1 MKLYTTILLLFVS
14 FNLFTQKTGEIR
26 GFVSNKTTEEKLT
39 GANLRIL
46 NTKLGTS
53 TNSKGY
59 FEIKNVPVG
68 NHTIQVSFLGYK
80 TQFKKIKISA
90 NTTQFV
96 EFTLKEKEESLKEII
111 ITAKS
116 EARKIREE
124 AMPVSVISMQQIQG
138 IASNVKDVLS
148 KTVGVTIRS
157 SGGVGSASRI
167 SLRGLEGKRIGFFI
181 DEIPMNDYSDF
192 VDVNDVPV
200 EMIDRIEIY
209 KGIVPAKF
217 GGSAMGGAVNIVI
230 KPYPPK
236 YIDVNYTIG
245 SFNTHK
251 ASLVLKMNPE
261 DRKYEFGVGG
271 VYTYSDNN
279 YDMQSPF
286 DDDLIIKRD
295 HDQFKK
301 KIIAAS
307 FKTRNWWFDKIEFEP
322 IFIETYKQIQ
332 GIEYNIQHAHSK
344 SKAYVLV
351 NNHIEKENFLL
362 EGLDFHFNL
371 AYGFTEF
378 GFIDTAKFRTNW
390 DGTHYSPVSQLGG
403 EIGRWASN
411 SENPKH
417 HLVNKL
423 NLNYL
428 IDKQHAINL
437 NSVLNFAS
445 SNPKDPI
452 KDKVV
457 GYKTNYKSNMKSW
470 VLGVNYDFTS
480 KNDKFLNS
488 FTTKYYFYGMKTK
501 IAKFSASEIENV
513 DMKKSDF
520 GISNALRYRFTSN
533 FLGKLSLA
541 YDVRLPAE
549 NELLGDGYTIA
560 PSGNLI
566 PERNTSF
573 NFGVL
578 YDLTGKHSSN
588 LQIEL
593 NSYHMYLKN
602 MIRYTGGYLQSQY
615 QNFGEM
621 NTIGT
626 EIDIKADL
634 TNWLYGYANVTYQ
647 DLRDVR
653 QYEANSSN
661 PNPTKGS
668 RMPNIPYFM
677 ANAGL
682 EFHKQNLFG
691 GKKQNT
697 RVYIDGSFI
706 DEYLYDFEQS
716 IYQERRIPRT
726 LYFNTGFEQS
736 FKNRKYSIMLRI
748 NNLTNTR
755 MVSEFNRPLPGINF
769 LLRLRYLLK

>member
-1 MKLYTTILLLFVS
+1 MRKLYKVVFLF
-14 FNLFTQKTGEIR
+14 FITYNITAQKTGGIR
-26 GFVSNKTTEEKLT
+26 GFVSDKAGKKLT
-39 GANLRIL
+39 EANLRIL
-46 NTKLGTS
+46 NTTLGTS
-53 TNSKGY
+53 TNSKGF
-59 FEIKNVPVG
+59 FEIKNIPVG
-68 NHTIQVSFLGYK
+68 NHTIKVSFLGYK
-80 TQFKKIKISA
+80 TAYKKIKIST
-90 NTTQFV
+90 NTTQFIK
-96 EFTLKEKEESLKEII
+96 FNLKEKKESLEEII
-111 ITAKS
+111 VTAKS

-124 AMPVSVISMQQIQG
+124 AMPVSVISMKQLQG
-138 IASNVKDVLS
+138 IVSDVKDVLT

-157 SGGVGSASRI
+157 TGGVGSASRI

-181 DEIPMNDYSDF
+181 DGTPMNNYSDF

-236 YIDVNYTIG
+236 YIDANYTIG

-261 DRKYEFGVGG
+261 DRKYEFGAGG
-271 VYTYSDNN
+271 FYTHSDNS
-279 YDMQSPF
+279 YEMQSPF
-286 DDDLIIKRD
+286 DDNQTIKRD

-301 KIIAAS
+301 KVIAGS
-307 FKTRNWWFDKIEFEP
+307 FKTNSWWFDKIEIEP
-322 IFIETYKQIQ
+322 IFIYTYKQIQ
-332 GIEYNIQHAHSK
+332 GIEHNIQHAHSK
-344 SKAYVLV
+344 SKAYALV
-351 NNHIEKENFLL
+351 NNIEKENFLL
-362 EGLDFHFNL
+362 EGLDLHFNL
-371 AYGFTEF
+371 VYGFTEF
-378 GFIDTAKFRTNW
+378 DFIDTAKFRTNW
-390 DGTHYSPVSQLGG
+390 DGTRYEPVSELGG
-403 EIGRWASN
+403 EIGMWASN
-411 SENPKH
+411 SKKPKDNFI
-417 HLVNKL
+417 NKV

-428 IDKQHAINL
+428 IDKQNSVNL
-437 NSVLNFAS
+437 NSVLNLAS
-445 SNPKDPI
+445 ANPKDPI

-470 VLGVNYDFTS
+470 VLGFNYDYKS
-480 KNDKFLNS
+480 KDDKFLNS

-501 IAKFSASEIENV
+501 IAKFGASKIENV
-513 DMKKSDF
+513 NMKKSDF
-520 GISNALRYRFTSN
+520 GISNALRYRFTPN

-541 YDVRLPAE
+541 YDVRLPSE
-549 NELLGDGYTIA
+549 NELLGDGYTTA

-593 NSYHMYLKN
+593 NSYFMHLKN

-621 NTIGT
+621 HTIGT
-626 EIDIKADL
+626 EIDIKANL
-634 TNWLYGYANVTYQ
+634 TNWLYGYTNVTYQ

-653 QYEANSSN
+653 QYEANSSI

-682 EFHKQNLFG
+682 EFHQQNLLG

-697 RVYIDGSFI
+697 RIYVDGSFV

-716 IYQERRIPRT
+716 IYQERRIPRS
-726 LYFNTGFEQS
+726 LYFNAGFEQS
-736 FKNRKYSIMLRI
+736 FKNRKYSIMFRI

-755 MVSEFNRPLPGINF
+755 MLSELNRPLPGRNF
-769 LLRLRYLLK
+769 LLRFRYLLK